1 MSTGST
7 GRLEELHDN
16 GDGQQSRQDS
26 DLLVPDT
33 LLQHLKPTSSNG
45 LQPNSNGLR
54 PNSDCLPPRAGL
66 QPRSYGLQPKND
78 GLQPKS
84 DDLQPNSDR
93 LQPNS
98 DGLQPNEITPAK
110 AKNLVYFVGSMTSVP
125 TLQIVLC
132 RITKEN
138 QWRERTKTQDK
149 VDIFTWSKCL
159 SNQESFWDLRGL
171 AERWSDR
178 WWAWGIL

>member
-1 MSTGST
+1 MTMVMASKVVKTRTYWCQTRYSSISSP
-7 GRLEELHDN
+7 LVAMASN
-16 GDGQQSRQDS
+16 PIVMAS
-26 DLLVPDT
+26 DLIAIASPQELA
-33 LLQHLKPTSSNG
+33 SN
-45 LQPNSNGLR
+45 LEAMASNLR
-54 PNSDCLPPRAGL
+54 TMASNLR
-66 QPRSYGLQPKND
+66 
-78 GLQPKS
+78 S